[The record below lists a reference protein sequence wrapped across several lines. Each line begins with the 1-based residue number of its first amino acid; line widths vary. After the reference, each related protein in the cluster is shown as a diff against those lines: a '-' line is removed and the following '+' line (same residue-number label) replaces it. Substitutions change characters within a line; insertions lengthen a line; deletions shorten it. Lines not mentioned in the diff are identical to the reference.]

1 MASYDPR
8 QGKQPEGN
16 NGLLIAA
23 FVAVVFMM
31 GWDYFAPKPEM
42 TENAPTQQTSMT
54 VEGAQVPGQPDVIA
68 QGSSQ
73 VSNNIE
79 TTSTKVK
86 RLPVES
92 ASLVGGVAL
101 TGARLDDLALNNYT
115 VTLDGDEKVRILSPN
130 GKRIQFFDA
139 GWQAVGVQVP
149 AGNSVWEAKGDAL
162 TPKTPLVLT
171 WSNEDGQEFTR
182 TYTIDNSGY
191 TIRVV
196 DEVINRSS
204 RDIQIGHYAQVHK
217 ADGLEQGGDGYEEEM
232 STFYNFIGPEGVIE
246 DIKYEHDYDDIKQEK
261 AFKYTG
267 QKGWIAI
274 KSRYFLASIIPDQQ
288 TENTWQFKYSN
299 LNGRDFYSAIVQAP
313 MVNRVA
319 ANGGTYTKSY
329 RLYVGPNKRQEM
341 SKESVGLE
349 DSVDYGWY
357 QVIALPI
364 YSSMMFF
371 YEHTGNLGLAIIIV
385 TVILKIL
392 LMPLASKSY
401 RSMAKLKQLTPKM
414 EALKER
420 LGDNREQMG
429 LEMMKLYKE
438 HKVNPASGCWPMLIQ
453 IPIFFAVY
461 KVILISFEFR
471 HEPFMLW
478 IQDLSAHDPF
488 FILPVLMGVSM
499 FLQQKLNPPATD
511 PIQRQ
516 VMSALPIVFTIMF
529 AMFPSG
535 LVLYWFVNNV
545 VSIAQQWMI
554 TKRIEKAE
562 GK

>member
-31 GWDYFAPKPEM
+31 GWDYFAPKPEVP
-42 TENAPTQQTSMT
+42 ENAIAQQTSMT
-54 VEGAQVPGQPDVIA
+54 VEGAQVPGQPDVIV

-79 TTSTKVK
+79 APTTKVK

-92 ASLVGGVAL
+92 KSLVGGVAL

-182 TYTIDNSGY
+182 TYTIDETGY

-299 LNGRDFYSAIVQAP
+299 LNGRDFYSAI
-313 MVNRVA
+313 
-319 ANGGTYTKSY
+319 
-329 RLYVGPNKRQEM
+329 
-341 SKESVGLE
+341 
-349 DSVDYGWY
+349 
-357 QVIALPI
+357 
-364 YSSMMFF
+364 
-371 YEHTGNLGLAIIIV
+371 
-385 TVILKIL
+385 
-392 LMPLASKSY
+392 
-401 RSMAKLKQLTPKM
+401 
-414 EALKER
+414 
-420 LGDNREQMG
+420 
-429 LEMMKLYKE
+429 
-438 HKVNPASGCWPMLIQ
+438 
-453 IPIFFAVY
+453 
-461 KVILISFEFR
+461 
-471 HEPFMLW
+471 
-478 IQDLSAHDPF
+478 
-488 FILPVLMGVSM
+488 
-499 FLQQKLNPPATD
+499 
-511 PIQRQ
+511 
-516 VMSALPIVFTIMF
+516 
-529 AMFPSG
+529 
-535 LVLYWFVNNV
+535 
-545 VSIAQQWMI
+545 
-554 TKRIEKAE
+554 
-562 GK
+562 